1 MYYVYLLRSKQNGKI
16 YTGYTGNLKE
26 RLRKHK
32 NDQVHTTAR
41 MGNIE
46 LIYYEAYKDKRD
58 AIQREKY
65 FKTTKGKRT
74 VRIMLK
80 YSLAPIV

>member
-1 MYYVYLLRSKQNGKI
+1 MFYVYLLRSKLNGKI

-32 NDQVHTTAR
+32 NDQVYTTAR

-46 LIYYEAYKDKRD
+46 LIYYEAYKDRRD

-80 YSLAPIV
+80 YSLGPIV